1 MGKRGPQPAPTA
13 MKLVK
18 GERKDRLNVS
28 EPIPDLEEIVA
39 PDWLS
44 EDALVVWDEYAP
56 RLERRKVLTAWDA
69 EAFAGWCDAVVRRRN
84 AVAHLDDEGEVT
96 TQEVFDRSGKNTG
109 SRSVRNPWM
118 LVWKSANEV
127 VQSVGARFGLTPSE
141 RSQLNVN
148 VGVGTGAPAEPKR
161 AAAGK
166 ARHLSG

>member
-1 MGKRGPQPAPTA
+1 MGRQPAPRA

-18 GERKDRLNVS
+18 GERKDRLNDS

-39 PDWLS
+39 PVWLGV
-44 EDALVVWDEYAP
+44 EALGVWGEYAP

-84 AVAHLDDEGEVT
+84 AVAHLDAEGEVT
-96 TQEVFDRSGKNTG
+96 TQEVFDRSGKSTG

-148 VGVGTGAPAEPKR
+148 VGVGTGTPSEPKR
-161 AAAGK
+161 VAAGK